1 MSTVRDTAVV
11 LRRIEYSE
19 TSQVLAVF
27 TRDHGRVR
35 LIAKGVKRST
45 KTRFAPAIDLLEEGS
60 LLFSP
65 RTGTADALSILT
77 EWKQTRSFSGLRE
90 RLIRIRAAEYVAET
104 TAMLTQDFDPHA
116 ALYDALTATLTKL
129 TDAGDDAALA
139 EVAAFQRNL
148 LVATGLLPRFDACV
162 LCESAGSLPY
172 FSALEGG
179 MLCRSCEV
187 GQAEKRA
194 VSAATLNVLRGD
206 NAAKDVLGAFDILDY
221 HLAHAAGREPA
232 TAAALV
238 PPQRRRSLH

>member
-65 RTGTADALSILT
+65 RTAAAEALSILT

-90 RLIRIRAAEYVAET
+90 RLARIRAAEYVAET

-129 TDAGDDAALA
+129 ADASDEAALA
-139 EVAAFQRNL
+139 EVVAYQRNL
-148 LVATGLLPRFDACV
+148 LIATGLLPRFDACV
-162 LCESAGSLPY
+162 LCESEGALPY
-172 FSALEGG
+172 FSAFEGG
-179 MLCRSCEV
+179 MLCRSCEA

-194 VSAATLNVLRGD
+194 VSAATLNVLRGGE
-206 NAAKDVLGAFDILDY
+206 AAREAVGAFDILDY
-221 HLAHAAGREPA
+221 HLAHAAGREPT